1 MTAYRRIY
9 DSRHLQA
16 EWLTAKNRDQL
27 RNPRLVNP
35 VWATFT
41 FCKKRLYD
49 STVLL
54 WLLHPTKTFP
64 FIHIRLLV
72 EQLTKRNFAIELKLN
87 ETVTGLK
94 RKLM

>member
-1 MTAYRRIY
+1 MTHATCR
-9 DSRHLQA
+9 
-16 EWLTAKNRDQL
+16 LTAKNRDQL
-27 RNPRLVNP
+27 RNPRLVNR

-41 FCKKRLYD
+41 FCKNVYTTVPCYYD
-49 STVLL
+49 
-54 WLLHPTKTFP
+54 LLHPTKTFP